1 MPIHH
6 VPAPGP
12 LAIARKWQ
20 SQAVCLR
27 EGARLLISDDHQR
40 TVLLRAARAADHAA
54 ERFVAGTAALG
65 HITRYRPGVRLI
77 VSRCLQ
83 AHIRA
88 RETGF
93 GANAAAG
100 PTRGPGR
107 DPPLP

>member
-27 EGARLLISDDHQR
+27 EGAQAPYLDDHQR

-54 ERFVAGTAALG
+54 EHCIATAAFRG
-65 HITRYRPGVRLI
+65 
-77 VSRCLQ
+77 VSRV
-83 AHIRA
+83 IDRVS
-88 RETGF
+88 G
-93 GANAAAG
+93 
-100 PTRGPGR
+100 
-107 DPPLP
+107 